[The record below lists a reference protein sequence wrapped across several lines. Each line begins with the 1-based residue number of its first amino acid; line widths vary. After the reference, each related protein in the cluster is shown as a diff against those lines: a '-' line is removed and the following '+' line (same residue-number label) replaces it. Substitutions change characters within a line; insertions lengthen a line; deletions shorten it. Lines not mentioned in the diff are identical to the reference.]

1 MRHLLGAVFLL
12 VAGVC
17 LWGQTLKVR
26 PAESPKEPAAPVLP
40 KAPPSIPLTVAA
52 GTPLKVA
59 LDKEVRIRKVGQP
72 IHGKT
77 TEPIYAFD
85 KLLVPPGSYV
95 IGKIAEIDPV
105 SKKVR
110 TLEALN
116 ANFSPDRKVRIEFD
130 ELVLADGR
138 HVPIHA
144 LVEPGSSSVMSF
156 VPASESKP
164 GMVASGK
171 EAAK

>member
-1 MRHLLGAVFLL
+1 MRHFLCAIFLL
-12 VAGVC
+12 LAGVC

-26 PAESPKEPAAPVLP
+26 PAEPPKAPEAPVLP
-40 KAPPSIPLTVAA
+40 KEPPSIPLTVAA

-85 KLLVPPGSYV
+85 KLLVPAGSDV

-110 TLEALN
+110 TMEALN
-116 ANFSPDRKVRIEFD
+116 ANFSPDPQSAHRVRRIGSGGWATC
-130 ELVLADGR
+130 AD
-138 HVPIHA
+138 PC
-144 LVEPGSSSVMSF
+144 
-156 VPASESKP
+156 
-164 GMVASGK
+164 SG
-171 EAAK
+171 